1 MSQLQTT
8 VIEFK
13 RIGASLGAEVS
24 GVDLTQALDDAVI
37 EEIRTAHAEHE
48 VLIFRDQD
56 ITAEQQKAFGRRFGK
71 LTVHPFA
78 PSDGDAPELI
88 VFDNDADNPPWGTD
102 IWHSDET
109 FREEPPIGTML
120 RALIVPEVGGDT
132 MFTSMSAA
140 FEGLSD
146 RMQQFISGLEA
157 IHDFKPFRGLF
168 SGDAEGRR
176 SLRDYEERYPPATHP
191 VVRLHPVSGRKVLF
205 VNPQFTVAIKGMG
218 ETESNAL
225 LDQLFRQAM
234 VPEYQIR
241 HQWRPSTLVF
251 WDNRAVQ
258 HYAIHD
264 FYPQRRKMERVTM
277 KGDKPVGV
285 AAALE
290 GASVQSRKSN
300 RSAGDKAKFGAHKP
314 IDVKETESA

>member
-1 MSQLQTT
+1 MNELRNTQ
-8 VIEFK
+8 IEFK

-24 GVDLTQALDDAVI
+24 GIDLAEPLDEATFDALVQA
-37 EEIRTAHAEHE
+37 HGEHE

-56 ITAEQQKAFGRRFGK
+56 ITTEQQKAFGRRFGK

-88 VFDNDADNPPWGTD
+88 VFDNNADNPPWGTD

-109 FREEPPIGTML
+109 FRAEPPMGTML
-120 RALIVPEVGGDT
+120 RALIVPDVGGDT

-146 RMQQFISGLEA
+146 RLQNFISGLEA
-157 IHDFKPFRGLF
+157 VHDFKPFRQLF
-168 SGDAEGRR
+168 SGDTEGRR
-176 SLRDYEERYPPATHP
+176 SLRDFEERYPPAVHP
-191 VVRLHPVSGRKVLF
+191 VVRLHPVTGKKVLF
-205 VNPQFTVAIKGMG
+205 VNPQFTVAIQGM
-218 ETESNAL
+218 EESESRGL

-241 HQWRPSTLVF
+241 HQWRPNTLVF

-264 FYPQRRKMERVTM
+264 YYPQRRRMERVTI
-277 KGDKPVGV
+277 KGDRPVGV
-285 AAALE
+285 E
-290 GASVQSRKSN
+290 VEENSASVKSQKSN
-300 RSAGDKAKFGAHKP
+300 RTAGDKAQHGAHKP
-314 IDVKETESA
+314 INVGETEGA

>member
-1 MSQLQTT
+1 MNQPHNTA
-8 VIEFK
+8 IEFK
-13 RIGASLGAEVS
+13 RIGASLGAEV
-24 GVDLTQALDDAVI
+24 GGLDLAQPLDDAAI
-37 EEIRTAHAEHE
+37 EQLRVAHAEHE

-56 ITAEQQKAFGRRFGK
+56 ITTEQQKAFGRRFGK

-78 PSDGDAPELI
+78 PSDEEAPELI

-109 FREEPPIGTML
+109 FRAEPPMGTML

-140 FEGLSD
+140 FEGLSE
-146 RMQQFISGLEA
+146 RMQSFVSGLEA
-157 IHDFKPFRGLF
+157 VHDFKPFRQLF
-168 SGDAEGRR
+168 SDDAEGRR
-176 SLRDYEERYPPATHP
+176 SLREFEERYPPSTHP
-191 VVRLHPVSGRKVLF
+191 VVRLHPVSGKKVLF

-218 ETESNAL
+218 ESESRSL
-225 LDQLFRQAM
+225 LDQLFRQAV

-241 HQWRPSTLVF
+241 HRWRPHTLVF

-264 FYPQRRKMERVTM
+264 FYPLRRKMERITM
-277 KGDKPVGV
+277 KGDRPIGV
-285 AAALE
+285 AAALG
-290 GASVQSRKSN
+290 GASVKSQKSN
-300 RSAGDKAKFGAHKP
+300 RGAGDKPQYSAHKP
-314 IDVKETESA
+314 IDVKESETA